1 MPWRLVASSEFAEIW
16 QTLFGSSREK
26 KHSRARNRITHLSD
40 VDYMRDS
47 EAFFQSRLE
56 QIRAEGRYR
65 TFADLKRRV
74 GAYPRASDHSLQSE
88 VTVWLRCREFGID

>member
-16 QTLFGSSREK
+16 QTLVGSSREK
-26 KHSRARNRITHLSD
+26 KHSRARSRITHLSG

-65 TFADLKRRV
+65 TFAEQ
-74 GAYPRASDHSLQSE
+74 AS
-88 VTVWLRCREFGID
+88 CG

>member
-1 MPWRLVASSEFAEIW
+1 MLWRHAASSEFAEIW

-26 KHSRARNRITHLSD
+26 KHSQARSRITLLSG

-47 EAFFQSRLE
+47 ETFFQSRLE

-74 GAYPRASDHSLQSE
+74 GAYPRAYDHSSKSE
-88 VTVWLRCREFGID
+88 ITVVFK